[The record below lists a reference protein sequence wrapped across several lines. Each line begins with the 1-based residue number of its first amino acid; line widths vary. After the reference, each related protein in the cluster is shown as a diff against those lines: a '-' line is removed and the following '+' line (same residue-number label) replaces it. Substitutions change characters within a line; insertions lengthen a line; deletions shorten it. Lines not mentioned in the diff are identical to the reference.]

1 MSAPDPSAELVVS
14 FLNTLD
20 VEAGTDQL
28 SDLAGYR
35 AWVDARTNLAGRP
48 ADDAEVVGARELR
61 DALRLS
67 AQGLAPAPAPRQPLL
82 LTLDADGEPRLEGDG
97 PLAQVG
103 AAVAIAGIRGT
114 WSRIK
119 ICPADDCRWAFY
131 DASRNR
137 SRSWCSMA
145 VCGNR
150 AKARNHR
157 ARAGS

>member
-1 MSAPDPSAELVVS
+1 MPAPDESAELVVA

-28 SDLAGYR
+28 GDLAGYR
-35 AWVDARTNLAGRP
+35 AWVDGR
-48 ADDAEVVGARELR
+48 ADLSAMPVDEAEVVGAR
-61 DALRLS
+61 ALRTALRRS
-67 AQGLAPAPAPRQPLL
+67 AQGQAATPAPCQPLL
-82 LTLDADGEPRLEGDG
+82 LTLDATGEPRLDGDG

-103 AAVAIAGIRGT
+103 AAVAVTAIRGT
-114 WSRIK
+114 WARIK

-137 SRSWCSMA
+137 SRSWCSMS

>member
-1 MSAPDPSAELVVS
+1 MPAPDRSAELVVA

-28 SDLAGYR
+28 GDLGGYR
-35 AWVDARTNLAGRP
+35 AWVHAR
-48 ADDAEVVGARELR
+48 ADLSGVPVGDAEAAAARALR
-61 DALRLS
+61 TALRLS
-67 AQGLAPAPAPRQPLL
+67 AQGLAATPATCQPLI
-82 LTLDADGEPRLEGDG
+82 LTLDASGEPRLDGDG
-97 PLAQVG
+97 PLAQVA
-103 AAVAIAGIRGT
+103 AAVAITAIRGT
-114 WSRIK
+114 WARIK